1 MLNVRLLSDEWTFFA
16 GQSGAPERMSSLSG
30 FRISTPAEA
39 ESDSCIM
46 IRDTLKTQ
54 KKRFW
59 LGERTRT
66 QEKQGNQGRLHAIP
80 LSTSDPCKVFVTRQ
94 T

>member
-1 MLNVRLLSDEWTFFA
+1 MNVRLLSDEWTFFA

-30 FRISTPAEA
+30 FRISTSAEA
-39 ESDSCIM
+39 ESGSCIM

-66 QEKQGNQGRLHAIP
+66 QEK
-80 LSTSDPCKVFVTRQ
+80 
-94 T
+94 

>member
-1 MLNVRLLSDEWTFFA
+1 MNERLLSDEWTFSA
-16 GQSGAPERMSSLSG
+16 GQSGAPERMSSLSS
-30 FRISTPAEA
+30 FRISTSAEA
-39 ESDSCIM
+39 KSDSRIM

-66 QEKQGNQGRLHAIP
+66 QEKQGNQGRLRAIP
-80 LSTSDPCKVFVTRQ
+80 TTPARFL
-94 T
+94 

>member
-1 MLNVRLLSDEWTFFA
+1 MNEPLQSDEWTFSA
-16 GQSGAPERMSSLSG
+16 GQSDAPERMSSLSS
-30 FRISTPAEA
+30 FHISTSAEA
-39 ESDSCIM
+39 KSDSRIM

-66 QEKQGNQGRLHAIP
+66 QEKQGNQGRLRAIP
-80 LSTSDPCKVFVTRQ
+80 TIPARFL
-94 T
+94 

>member
-1 MLNVRLLSDEWTFFA
+1 MNERLLSDEWTFFA
-16 GQSGAPERMSSLSG
+16 GQSGEPERMSSLSG
-30 FRISTPAEA
+30 FSISTSAEA
-39 ESDSCIM
+39 ESDLHIM